1 MMLKKVPLIGLVFM
15 SLMSAQVSAALVTQV
30 ATFDTFSSDNFS
42 TTSSQSNPLQSE
54 VLSFDAFDE
63 SLGVLTGVSV
73 SFESDW
79 SLGAAMDVRQ
89 VSPPSPGISPIV
101 IGAGASRIAMSIMLT
116 VPAGDFV
123 SEQSNNLSNCMGFL
137 VCNNSDSIGGSFDG
151 DILWD
156 APIELEDFIAEDLSI
171 TLTRSLAAR
180 VDDCAAGATCTQTN
194 NNNGWFG
201 SVLVAYNYEAVS
213 VPEPASLA
221 LLVLGLAGLGI
232 ARRK

>member
-1 MMLKKVPLIGLVFM
+1 MKLNNVHLIGLVFS
-15 SLMSAQVSAALVTQV
+15 SLMSAQVNAALVTQV

-42 TTSSQSNPLQSE
+42 TTSSHTNPLQSE

-63 SLGVLTGVSV
+63 SLGVLTGVSI

-79 SLGAAMDVRQ
+79 SLGATMDARFT
-89 VSPPSPGISPIV
+89 SPPPPDVSPIV

-123 SEQSNNLSNCMGFL
+123 SEQSNNLSNCIGFL
-137 VCNNSDSIGGSFDG
+137 ACNHSDSIGGSFDG

-156 APIELEDFIAEDLSI
+156 APISLEDFIAEDLSI

-180 VDDCAAGATCTQTN
+180 VDDCAAGATCIQTN

-201 SVLVAYNYEAVS
+201 SVLVAYSYESVS

-221 LLVLGLAGLGI
+221 LLVLGIAGLGVS
-232 ARRK
+232 RRK